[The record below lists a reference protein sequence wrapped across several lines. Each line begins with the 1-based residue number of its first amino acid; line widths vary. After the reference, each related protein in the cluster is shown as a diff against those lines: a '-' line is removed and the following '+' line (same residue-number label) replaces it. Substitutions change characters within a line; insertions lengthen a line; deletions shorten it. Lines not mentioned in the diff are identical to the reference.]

1 MWCAVAG
8 NEGRIRSEHEKLNAD
23 ARELTVSTTEGSDV
37 EREEFRDLAVN
48 NRAELER
55 IKAGAMSSSL
65 YNEDLAPTGPEQRTW
80 TTYNIAA
87 LWIGMAIVITTYA
100 LAAGLMAAGM
110 NWWQALLT
118 ISLGNLIVLVPMLL
132 NAHAGTKYGVPFPV
146 FVRASFGVRGANFAA
161 MARALV
167 ACGWFGIQTW
177 LGGLALDALTS
188 VLWGGWAN
196 VPGHQFIAFFV
207 FWLIQVAII
216 LAGIE
221 GVKYFESFSAPLLI
235 VGSIALLV
243 WGFSAGGGI
252 SEVFTNS
259 AKLQEGEAPF
269 WALFWPSL
277 AANVGYWI
285 TLSLN
290 IPDFTR
296 YAKTQRSQVLGQ
308 ALGLP
313 LTMTA
318 FSFIGIAVTA
328 ATVVV
333 FGGAIWDPVEVVK
346 RVTGSIPALLLIAMI
361 VIVLAQISTNMAAN
375 VVSPSFDFSNLAP
388 KYISFR
394 TGGMITAV
402 IGVLSFPW
410 VLLESVGAYIFT
422 WLVGYGSLLGA
433 IGAVMIVDYWIVR
446 KRQLSLADLYKHDGM
461 YAYSGGVNWRA
472 IAAVLIGVLPVVPGF
487 LKAASTKD
495 FAGVFANPTFIESLY
510 NYGLFFTFGVAA
522 VAYLALSMIGGRATE
537 PAREP
542 ETT

>member
-1 MWCAVAG
+1 V
-8 NEGRIRSEHEKLNAD
+8 
-23 ARELTVSTTEGSDV
+23 
-37 EREEFRDLAVN
+37 EEFRDLAVN
-48 NRAELER
+48 NQAELER
-55 IKAGAMSSSL
+55 IKAGAMASSL
-65 YNEDLAPTGPEQRTW
+65 YNEDLAPTGPERRTW

-87 LWIGMAIVITTYA
+87 LWIGMSVVITTYL
-100 LAAGLMAAGM
+100 LASGLMSAGM

-118 ISLGNLIVLVPMLL
+118 IGLGNLIVLIPMLL

-161 MARALV
+161 IARALV

-177 LGGLALDALTS
+177 LGGAALDALTTA
-188 VLWGGWAN
+188 VWGGWDN
-196 VPGHQFIAFFV
+196 IPGHTFIAFFV
-207 FWLIQVAII
+207 FWIIQVVII
-216 LAGIE
+216 MFGVE
-221 GVKYFESFSAPLLI
+221 GVKVFESWAAPLLLL
-235 VGSIALLV
+235 GGIALLI
-243 WGFSAGGGI
+243 WGFSAGGGLAN
-252 SEVFTNS
+252 VFTTS
-259 AKLQEGEAPF
+259 AKLQQDNFPF
-269 WALFWPSL
+269 WTLFWPSL

-296 YAKTQRSQVLGQ
+296 YAKTQRSQVVGQ
-308 ALGLP
+308 ILGLP

-333 FGGAIWDPVEVVK
+333 YKEAIWDPVAL
-346 RVTGSIPALLLIAMI
+346 VTRLTGDIPALLILAMFIIA
-361 VIVLAQISTNMAAN
+361 VAQISTNMAAN

-394 TGGMITAV
+394 TGGIITAI

-410 VLLESVGAYIFT
+410 IILETAGAYVFT

-446 KRQLSLADLYKHDGM
+446 RRQLDLADLYKLNGS
-461 YAYSGGVNWRA
+461 YSYSGGWNWRA
-472 IAAVLIGVLPVVPGF
+472 IVAVLISVILVLPGF
-487 LKAASTKD
+487 FKAATT
-495 FAGVFANPTFIESLY
+495 AGLNGGPFPNPTFIESLY
-510 NYGLFFTFGVAA
+510 NYGLFLTFTVSAL
-522 VAYLALSMIGGRATE
+522 VYLGLSMTGGRAAE

>member
-1 MWCAVAG
+1 
-8 NEGRIRSEHEKLNAD
+8 L
-23 ARELTVSTTEGSDV
+23 

-48 NRAELER
+48 NQAELER
-55 IKAGAMSSSL
+55 IKAGAMASPL
-65 YNEDLAPTGPEQRTW
+65 YNEDLAPTGPERRTW

-87 LWIGMAIVITTYA
+87 LWIGMSIVITTYL
-100 LAAGLMAAGM
+100 LASGLIAAGM

-118 ISLGNLIVLVPMLL
+118 ISLGNILVLIPMLL

-177 LGGLALDALTS
+177 LGGAALDAL
-188 VLWGGWAN
+188 VKAAWGGWAN
-196 VPGHQFIAFFV
+196 VPGHTFIAFLV
-207 FWLIQVAII
+207 FWVIQLVII
-216 LAGIE
+216 LTGIE
-221 GVKYFESFSAPLLI
+221 GVKVFESFSAPLLI
-235 VGSIALLV
+235 GGGIALLI
-243 WGFSAGGGI
+243 WGFVAGGGVGN
-252 SEVFTNS
+252 VFETS
-259 AKLQEGEAPF
+259 AKLQEGDAPF

-296 YAKTQRSQVLGQ
+296 YAKTQRSQVIGQ

-328 ATVVV
+328 ATIVV
-333 FGGAIWDPVEVVK
+333 FGKAVWDPVVL
-346 RVTGSIPALLLIAMI
+346 VTKLTSGIPALLILAMFVIAI
-361 VIVLAQISTNMAAN
+361 AQISTNMAAN

-388 KYISFR
+388 KYISFK
-394 TGGMITAV
+394 TGGIITAV
-402 IGVLSFPW
+402 IGIISFPW
-410 VLLESVGAYIFT
+410 LILETAGSYVFT

-446 KRQLSLADLYKHDGM
+446 RRQLDLAELYKLDGR
-461 YAYSGGVNWRA
+461 YSYSGGWNWRA
-472 IAAVLIGVLPVVPGF
+472 IAAVLIGVVPVLPGF
-487 LKAASTKD
+487 FKAATTPG
-495 FAGVFANPTFIESLY
+495 FAGVFQDPTFIESLY
-510 NYGLFFTFGVAA
+510 NYGLFFTFGVSAL
-522 VAYLALSMIGGRATE
+522 AYLALSMIGGRAAE

>member
-1 MWCAVAG
+1 MAQ
-8 NEGRIRSEHEKLNAD
+8 
-23 ARELTVSTTEGSDV
+23 
-37 EREEFRDLAVN
+37 EESRDLAVSDET
-48 NRAELER
+48 RLGALKAEVR
-55 IKAGAMSSSL
+55 GSSL
-65 YNEDLAPTGPEQRTW
+65 YNEDLAPTGIEQRTW

-87 LWIGMAIVITTYA
+87 LWIGMAIVITTYT

-118 ISLGNLIVLVPMLL
+118 ISLGNIIVLIPMLL

-161 MARALV
+161 IARALV

-177 LGGLALDALTS
+177 IGGLAVDALTTAVWS
-188 VLWGGWAN
+188 GWAN
-196 VPGHQFIAFFV
+196 VPGHAFIAFFV
-207 FWLIQVAII
+207 FWAVQVWII
-216 LAGIE
+216 LRGIE
-221 GVKYFESFSAPLLI
+221 GIKWFESYSAPLLI
-235 VGSIALLV
+235 AGSLALLV
-243 WGFSAGGGI
+243 WGFIAGGGVGN
-252 SEVFTNS
+252 VFSTS
-259 AKLQEGEAPF
+259 AELQQGQAPF
-269 WALFWPSL
+269 WSLFWPSL

-296 YAKTQRSQVLGQ
+296 YAKSQRSQVLGQ

-333 FGGAIWDPVEVVK
+333 FGEAIWDPVVLVTRLATDFPVVL
-346 RVTGSIPALLLIAMI
+346 VIAMI

-394 TGGMITAV
+394 TGGIITA
-402 IGVLSFPW
+402 ILGVVSFPW
-410 VLLESVGAYIFT
+410 VLFESVGAYIFT

-433 IGAVMIVDYWIVR
+433 IGAIMIADYWILR
-446 KRQLSLADLYKHDGM
+446 RRRLDLASLYKMEGR
-461 YAYSGGVNWRA
+461 YAYSGGWNWRA
-472 IAAVLIGVLPVVPGF
+472 IAAVFIGVIPVLPGF
-487 LKAASTKD
+487 FKAATTPNFS
-495 FAGVFANPTFIESLY
+495 GVFENPTFIEGLY
-510 NYGLFFTFGVAA
+510 NYGLFFTFFVAGA
-522 VAYLALSMIGGRATE
+522 AYLLLSMIPG
-537 PAREP
+537 PAP
-542 ETT
+542 EVVEERRPVPK

>member
-1 MWCAVAG
+1 
-8 NEGRIRSEHEKLNAD
+8 
-23 ARELTVSTTEGSDV
+23 
-37 EREEFRDLAVN
+37 
-48 NRAELER
+48 
-55 IKAGAMSSSL
+55 MSSSL

-87 LWIGMAIVITTYA
+87 LWIGMAIVITTYT

-118 ISLGNLIVLVPMLL
+118 ISLGNLLVLVPMLL
-132 NAHAGTKYGVPFPV
+132 NAHAGTKYGIPFPV

-177 LGGLALDALTS
+177 IGGLALDALMTAA
-188 VLWGGWAN
+188 WGGWAN
-196 VPGHQFIAFFV
+196 VTGHSFITFFV
-207 FWLIQVAII
+207 FWAIQLVII
-216 LAGIE
+216 LRGIE
-221 GVKYFESFSAPLLI
+221 GVKLFEALSAPLLL
-235 VGSIALLV
+235 VGSLALLI

-252 SEVFTNS
+252 ASVFETS
-259 AKLQEGEAPF
+259 ARLQQGDAPF

-296 YAKTQRSQVLGQ
+296 YAKTQRSQILGQ

-328 ATVVV
+328 ATIVV
-333 FGGAIWDPVEVVK
+333 FGEAIWDPVVL
-346 RVTGSIPALLLIAMI
+346 VTTLAQKPPLLLIVAMI
-361 VIVLAQISTNMAAN
+361 IIAIAQISTNMAAN

-388 KYISFR
+388 RYITFR
-394 TGGMITAV
+394 TGGIITAL
-402 IGVLSFPW
+402 IGIISFPW
-410 VLLESVGAYIFT
+410 VLFNNVGAYSFT

-433 IGAVMIVDYWIVR
+433 IGAVMIVDYWVVR
-446 KRQLSLADLYKHDGM
+446 RRRLDLAELYKMDGR
-461 YAYSGGVNWRA
+461 YAYSGGWNWRA
-472 IAAVLIGVLPVVPGF
+472 IVAVLVGVVPVVPGF
-487 LKAASTKD
+487 LRAATTPNFS
-495 FAGVFANPTFIESLY
+495 GVFGNPSFVESLY
-510 NYGLFFTFGVAA
+510 NYGLFFTFFVACIT
-522 VAYLALSMIGGRATE
+522 YLLLSMIGGRAPE

-542 ETT
+542 EAT

>member
-1 MWCAVAG
+1 
-8 NEGRIRSEHEKLNAD
+8 
-23 ARELTVSTTEGSDV
+23 V

-48 NRAELER
+48 NQAELDR
-55 IKAGAMSSSL
+55 IKAANMSSSL
-65 YNEDLAPTGPEQRTW
+65 YNEDLAPTGPEERTW

-87 LWIGMAIVITTYA
+87 LWIGMAIVITTYT
-100 LAAGLMAAGM
+100 LASGLMAAGM

-118 ISLGNLIVLVPMLL
+118 ISLGNILVLIPMLL

-161 MARALV
+161 IARALV

-177 LGGLALDALTS
+177 IGGLALDALLTAA
-188 VLWGGWAN
+188 WGGWAN
-196 VPGHQFIAFFV
+196 VPGHAFITFFI
-207 FWLIQVAII
+207 FWAIQLVII
-216 LAGIE
+216 LRGIE
-221 GVKYFESFSAPLLI
+221 GVKVFESFAAPLLL
-235 VGSIALLV
+235 VGSLALLV

-252 SEVFTNS
+252 GTVFKTS
-259 AKLQEGEAPF
+259 AQLQQGDAPF

-308 ALGLP
+308 TLGLP

-328 ATVVV
+328 ATIVV
-333 FGGAIWDPVEVVK
+333 FGEAIWDPV
-346 RVTGSIPALLLIAMI
+346 ALITQVAQNAPVILILAMI
-361 VIVLAQISTNMAAN
+361 IIVIAQISTNMAAN

-394 TGGMITAV
+394 MGGLITAI
-402 IGVLSFPW
+402 IGVISFPW
-410 VLLESVGAYIFT
+410 VLFNNVGAYIFT

-446 KRQLSLADLYKHDGM
+446 KRQLDLAELYKMDGR
-461 YAYSGGVNWRA
+461 YSYSNGWNWRA
-472 IAAVLIGVLPVVPGF
+472 VTAVFIGVVPVIPGF
-487 LKAASTKD
+487 LKAATTPG
-495 FAGVFANPTFIESLY
+495 FAGVFQNPTFIESLY
-510 NYGLFFTFGVAA
+510 NYGLFFTFGVSAL
-522 VAYLALSMIGGRATE
+522 AYLALSMLGGRPE

>member
-1 MWCAVAG
+1 M
-8 NEGRIRSEHEKLNAD
+8 
-23 ARELTVSTTEGSDV
+23 

-48 NRAELER
+48 NQAELDR
-55 IKAGAMSSSL
+55 IKASTMSSRL
-65 YNEDLAPTGPEQRTW
+65 YNEDLAPTGPEERTW

-87 LWIGMAIVITTYA
+87 LWIGMAIVITTYT
-100 LAAGLMAAGM
+100 LASGLMAAGM

-118 ISLGNLIVLVPMLL
+118 IGLGNVIVLIPMLL

-161 MARALV
+161 IARALV

-177 LGGLALDALTS
+177 IGGLALDALMTAA
-188 VLWGGWAN
+188 WGGWAN
-196 VPGHQFIAFFV
+196 VPGHAFITFFV
-207 FWLIQVAII
+207 FWAIQLVII
-216 LAGIE
+216 LRGVE
-221 GVKYFESFSAPLLI
+221 GVKVFESFAAPLLL
-235 VGSIALLV
+235 VGSLALLV

-252 SEVFTNS
+252 GNVFTTS
-259 AKLQEGEAPF
+259 ARLQQGDAPF

-296 YAKTQRSQVLGQ
+296 YAKTQRSQVIGQ
-308 ALGLP
+308 AIGLP

-328 ATVVV
+328 ATIVV
-333 FGGAIWDPVEVVK
+333 FGEAIWDPVALI
-346 RVTGSIPALLLIAMI
+346 TQLAGNAPLLLILAMVII
-361 VIVLAQISTNMAAN
+361 VIAQISTNMAAN

-394 TGGMITAV
+394 TGGLITAI
-402 IGVLSFPW
+402 IGVISFPW
-410 VLLESVGAYIFT
+410 VLFNNVGAYIFT

-433 IGAVMIVDYWIVR
+433 IGAVMIMDYWIVR
-446 KRQLSLADLYKHDGM
+446 KRQLDLEELYKMDGS
-461 YAYSGGVNWRA
+461 YSYSGGWNWRA
-472 IAAVLIGVLPVVPGF
+472 IAAVLIGVIPVIPGF
-487 LKAASTKD
+487 LKAATTPD
-495 FAGVFANPTFIESLY
+495 FAGVFENPTFIESLY

-522 VAYLALSMIGGRATE
+522 LAYLALSMLGGRAAEHT
-537 PAREP
+537 REP
-542 ETT
+542 GGEPEAT

>member
-1 MWCAVAG
+1 M
-8 NEGRIRSEHEKLNAD
+8 
-23 ARELTVSTTEGSDV
+23 

-48 NRAELER
+48 NQAELDR
-55 IKAGAMSSSL
+55 IKAANMSSRL
-65 YNEDLAPTGPEQRTW
+65 YNEDLAPTGPEERTW

-87 LWIGMAIVITTYA
+87 LWIGMAIVITTYT
-100 LAAGLMAAGM
+100 LASGLMAAGM

-118 ISLGNLIVLVPMLL
+118 ISLGNILVLIPMLL

-161 MARALV
+161 IARALV

-177 LGGLALDALTS
+177 IGGLALDALLTAA
-188 VLWGGWAN
+188 WGGWAN
-196 VPGHQFIAFFV
+196 IPGHAFITFFI
-207 FWLIQVAII
+207 FWVIQLVII
-216 LAGIE
+216 LRGIE
-221 GVKYFESFSAPLLI
+221 GVKVFESLSAPLLLL
-235 VGSIALLV
+235 GGLALLI

-252 SEVFTNS
+252 ANVFTTS
-259 AKLQEGEAPF
+259 AKLQQDDIPF
-269 WALFWPSL
+269 WTLFWPSL

-308 ALGLP
+308 TLGLP

-328 ATVVV
+328 ATIVV
-333 FGGAIWDPVEVVK
+333 FGKAIWDPV
-346 RVTGSIPALLLIAMI
+346 ALITQVAQNAPVILILAMVII
-361 VIVLAQISTNMAAN
+361 VIAQISTNMAAN

-394 TGGMITAV
+394 MGGLITAI
-402 IGVLSFPW
+402 IGVISFPW
-410 VLLESVGAYIFT
+410 VLFNNVGAYIFT

-446 KRQLSLADLYKHDGM
+446 KRQLDLAELYKMDGR
-461 YAYSGGVNWRA
+461 YSYSNGWNWRA
-472 IAAVLIGVLPVVPGF
+472 VTAVLIGVVPVIPGF
-487 LKAASTKD
+487 LKAATTPG
-495 FAGVFANPTFIESLY
+495 FAGVFQNPTFIESLY
-510 NYGLFFTFGVAA
+510 NYGLFFTFGVSAL
-522 VAYLALSMIGGRATE
+522 AYLALSMLGGRPE

>member
-1 MWCAVAG
+1 M
-8 NEGRIRSEHEKLNAD
+8 
-23 ARELTVSTTEGSDV
+23 

-48 NRAELER
+48 NQAELDR
-55 IKAGAMSSSL
+55 IKAANMSSRL
-65 YNEDLAPTGPEQRTW
+65 YNEDLAPTGPEERTW

-87 LWIGMAIVITTYA
+87 LWIGMAIVITTYT
-100 LAAGLMAAGM
+100 LASGLMAAGM

-118 ISLGNLIVLVPMLL
+118 ISLGNILVLIPMLL

-161 MARALV
+161 IARALV

-177 LGGLALDALTS
+177 IGGLALDALLTAA
-188 VLWGGWAN
+188 WGGWAN
-196 VPGHQFIAFFV
+196 LPGHAFITFFI
-207 FWLIQVAII
+207 FWVIQLVII
-216 LAGIE
+216 LRGIE
-221 GVKYFESFSAPLLI
+221 GVKVFESFAAPLLL
-235 VGSIALLV
+235 VGSLALLV

-252 SEVFTNS
+252 GTVFKTS
-259 AKLQEGEAPF
+259 AQLQQGDAPF

-308 ALGLP
+308 TLGLP

-328 ATVVV
+328 ATIVV
-333 FGGAIWDPVEVVK
+333 FGKAIWDPV
-346 RVTGSIPALLLIAMI
+346 ALITQVAQNAPVILILAMVII
-361 VIVLAQISTNMAAN
+361 VIAQISTNMAAN

-394 TGGMITAV
+394 MGGLITAI
-402 IGVLSFPW
+402 IGVISFPW
-410 VLLESVGAYIFT
+410 VLFNNVGAYIFT

-446 KRQLSLADLYKHDGM
+446 KRQLDLAELYKMDGR
-461 YAYSGGVNWRA
+461 YSYSNGWNWRA
-472 IAAVLIGVLPVVPGF
+472 VTAVLIGVVPVIPGF
-487 LKAASTKD
+487 LKAATTPG
-495 FAGVFANPTFIESLY
+495 FAGVFQNPTFIESLY
-510 NYGLFFTFGVAA
+510 NYGLFFTFGVSAL
-522 VAYLALSMIGGRATE
+522 AYLALSMLGGRPE

>member
-1 MWCAVAG
+1 M
-8 NEGRIRSEHEKLNAD
+8 
-23 ARELTVSTTEGSDV
+23 
-37 EREEFRDLAVN
+37 EEFRDLAVN
-48 NRAELER
+48 NQAELDR
-55 IKAGAMSSSL
+55 IKAGAMASSL

-87 LWIGMAIVITTYA
+87 LWIGISIVITTYL

-118 ISLGNLIVLVPMLL
+118 ISLGNILVLIPILL

-161 MARALV
+161 IARALV

-177 LGGLALDALTS
+177 LGGAALDALVTAA
-188 VLWGGWAN
+188 WGGWAN
-196 VPGHQFIAFFV
+196 IPGHTFIAFVV
-207 FWLIQVAII
+207 FWAVQLVII
-216 LAGIE
+216 LTGVE
-221 GVKYFESFSAPLLI
+221 GVKWFESFSAPLLI
-235 VGSIALLV
+235 GGGVALLI
-243 WGFSAGGGI
+243 WGFVAGGGVAN
-252 SEVFTNS
+252 VFSTS
-259 AKLQEGEAPF
+259 AELQQGNAPF

-296 YAKTQRSQVLGQ
+296 YAKTQRSQVIGQ
-308 ALGLP
+308 AIGLP

-328 ATVVV
+328 ATIVV
-333 FGGAIWDPVEVVK
+333 FDEAIWDPVAL
-346 RVTGSIPALLLIAMI
+346 VTRLTGDIPALLILAMFIIAI
-361 VIVLAQISTNMAAN
+361 AQISTNMAAN

-394 TGGMITAV
+394 TGGIITAV
-402 IGVLSFPW
+402 IGVVSFPW
-410 VLLESVGAYIFT
+410 LILETAGAYIFT

-446 KRQLSLADLYKHDGM
+446 RRQLELAELYKMNGR
-461 YAYSGGVNWRA
+461 YSYSGGWNWKA
-472 IAAVLIGVLPVVPGF
+472 IAAVFIGVIPVVPGF
-487 LKAASTKD
+487 LKAATTPG
-495 FAGVFANPTFIESLY
+495 FAGVFQNPTFIESLY

-522 VAYLALSMIGGRATE
+522 VAYLALTMIGGGATE

-542 ETT
+542 EAT

>member
-1 MWCAVAG
+1 
-8 NEGRIRSEHEKLNAD
+8 
-23 ARELTVSTTEGSDV
+23 V
-37 EREEFRDLAVN
+37 EQEEFRDLAVN

-55 IKAGAMSSSL
+55 IKTGAMSSSL

-87 LWIGMAIVITTYA
+87 LWIGMSIVITTYL
-100 LAAGLMAAGM
+100 LASGLMAAGM

-118 ISLGNLIVLVPMLL
+118 ISLGNVVVLIPMVL
-132 NAHAGTKYGVPFPV
+132 NAHAGTRYGVPFPV

-161 MARALV
+161 IARALV

-177 LGGLALDALTS
+177 LGGAALDALVTA
-188 VLWGGWAN
+188 VWDGWAS
-196 VPGHQFIAFFV
+196 VTGHTFIAFIV
-207 FWLIQVAII
+207 FWAIQLVII
-216 LAGIE
+216 LTGIE
-221 GVKYFESFSAPLLI
+221 GVKWFESFSAPLLLG
-235 VGSIALLV
+235 GSIALLI
-243 WGFSAGGGI
+243 WGFVAGGGVGN
-252 SEVFTNS
+252 VFSTS
-259 AKLQEGEAPF
+259 AELQQGNAPF
-269 WALFWPSL
+269 WALFFPSL

-296 YAKTQRSQVLGQ
+296 YAKTQRSQVIGQ

-333 FGGAIWDPVEVVK
+333 FGEAIWDPVVLIT
-346 RVTGSIPALLLIAMI
+346 RLTSGIPLLLILAMFI
-361 VIVLAQISTNMAAN
+361 IAIAQISTNMAAN

-388 KYISFR
+388 RYISFR
-394 TGGMITAV
+394 TGGVITAV
-402 IGVLSFPW
+402 IGVVSFPW
-410 VLLESVGAYIFT
+410 LILQTVGAYVFT

-446 KRQLSLADLYKHDGM
+446 RRQLDLAELYKMDGK
-461 YAYSGGVNWRA
+461 YSYSGGWNWRA
-472 IAAVLIGVLPVVPGF
+472 IAAVFIGVIPVIPGF
-487 LKAASTKD
+487 LKAASTPD
-495 FAGVFANPTFIESLY
+495 FAGVFSNPTFIESLY
-510 NYGLFFTFGVAA
+510 NYGLFFTFGVAGL
-522 VAYLALSMIGGRATE
+522 VYLALSMIGGRAPE

-542 ETT
+542 EAT